1 MADTTTES
9 IRNVALVGHGAT
21 GKTTL
26 ADLLLFKSGVASR
39 AGSVDDGSSLLDTD
53 DEEKARNSSTTSSI
67 IHFDHA
73 GKLVQLIDTPGFPDF
88 SGQMFGALA
97 AVETAVIV
105 ISAGAGIEVNTR
117 RAFAAAGAAGLGR
130 MILINKCD
138 MDNVEFADLVG
149 EIQEVFGHGC
159 VPLNVPV
166 GIGGDFSGVVS
177 TLEIPDEVPD
187 GVEMD
192 LVEVNQSLMDAIVE
206 ADEELMERYLEG
218 ETLSQAELSLG
229 VMAAIASGTL
239 IPIFCSS
246 SKTDVGVD
254 EFLDA
259 MVDCSLAVSDV
270 SRTATCGGE
279 DVVVDS
285 AGGDLVAQVF
295 KTRIDPFVSKMS
307 FIRVFSGTLKKD
319 SNLHVSR
326 LGKPVKMGQLLS
338 VNGAEQ
344 ATVDQAVSG
353 QIVALVKMD
362 DLRVSDT
369 LTANAGTELPVIEF
383 PRPMVGLAVEPK
395 SQADQTKISGAL
407 QKIED
412 EDSTFRVERQA
423 QTKEMVMM
431 GMSEL
436 HLQVIENR
444 MASRDRVEVVTRAP
458 KIPYRETVSGS
469 AEGSY
474 RHKKQ
479 TGGAGQF
486 AEVHFKVQ
494 SLTRDL
500 GEPDE
505 FFIKANF
512 ENLRS
517 FHYDDDLN
525 YSFIDRVTGGSVP
538 NNFIPA
544 VEKGVRERMEQGVI
558 AGFQV
563 QDCTCEL
570 YFGKDHP
577 VDSNETAFKTAANR
591 CFREVFLQASPVLL
605 EPIVKLEITV
615 PDAFLGDITSDLNTR
630 RGRMEG
636 MDNAGGGFQVVLAKV
651 PLAEVT
657 TYSRSLSS
665 MTGGEGSYSYEF
677 SHYEQVP
684 PQEQS
689 KIVAAAAKRSDDD
702 GGESG

>member
-1 MADTTTES
+1 MADVTTAD

-26 ADLLLFKSGVASR
+26 ADLLLFKAGVATR

-53 DEEKARNSSTTSSI
+53 DEEKDRNSSISSTLI
-67 IHFDHA
+67 QFDHD
-73 GKLVQLIDTPGFPDF
+73 GKRIQLIDTPGFPDF
-88 SGQMFGALA
+88 SGQMIGALA
-97 AVETAVIV
+97 AVETAVVV

-117 RAFAAAGAAGLGR
+117 RAFQAAGDAGLGR
-130 MILINKCD
+130 MILVNKCD
-138 MDNVEFADLVG
+138 MDNVDFSGLVD
-149 EIQEVFGHGC
+149 EIQEAFGRAC

-166 GIGGDFSGVVS
+166 GTGGDFSGVIS
-177 TLEIPDEVPD
+177 TLDVPSDVPD
-187 GVEMD
+187 GVELD
-192 LVEVNQSLMDAIVE
+192 PSEVNQSLMDSIVE

-218 ETLSQAELSLG
+218 EALSQEELSSG
-229 VMAAIASGTL
+229 VSTAIASGTL

-254 EFLDA
+254 EFLSGL
-259 MVDCSLAVSDV
+259 VSCSLAPGDV
-270 SRTATCGGE
+270 ERTASAGGE
-279 DVVVDS
+279 DVAIDV
-285 AGGDLVAQVF
+285 GGDSLLAQVF

-319 SNLHVSR
+319 SSVTVPR
-326 LGKPVKMGQLLS
+326 IDKAVKIGQLLS
-338 VNGAEQ
+338 VSGAEQ
-344 ATVDQAVSG
+344 EAVEEAVAG
-353 QIVALVKMD
+353 QIVVLVKME
-362 DLRVSDT
+362 DLKVSDT
-369 LTANAGTELPVIEF
+369 LAAASGTELAAIEF
-383 PRPMVGLAVEPK
+383 PRPMVGLAVKPK

-407 QKIED
+407 QKIEE
-412 EDSTFRVERQA
+412 EDSTFRVERQP
-423 QTKEMVMM
+423 QTKEIVMM

-436 HLQVIENR
+436 HLQVIEKR
-444 MASRDRVEVVTRAP
+444 MASRDKVHMVTRAP

-469 AEGSY
+469 SEGSY

-494 SLTRDL
+494 SLVQEF
-500 GEPDE
+500 GEPDD

-517 FHYDDDLN
+517 FNYDDSLN
-525 YSFIDRVTGGSVP
+525 YCFIDRVSGGSVP

-591 CFREVFLQASPVLL
+591 CFREVFQQAHPVLL

-615 PDAFLGDITSDLNTR
+615 PDSHLGDITSDLNTR

-636 MDNAGGGFQVVLAKV
+636 MDNAGGGFQVVTAKV
-651 PLAEVT
+651 PLAEVM

-665 MTGGEGSYSYEF
+665 MTGGQGSYTYEF
-677 SHYEQVP
+677 SHYEPVP

-689 KIVAAAAKRSDDD
+689 KIVAAAKRSDAD
-702 GGESG
+702 EE

>member
-166 GIGGDFSGVVS
+166 GIGGEFSGVVS

-192 LVEVNQSLMDAIVE
+192 LVEVHQSLMDAIVE

-636 MDNAGGGFQVVLAKV
+636 MDNVGGGFQVVLAKV

>member
-1 MADTTTES
+1 MADVTTAD

-26 ADLLLFKSGVASR
+26 ADLLLFKAGVVTR

-53 DEEKARNSSTTSSI
+53 DEEKDRNSSISSTLI
-67 IHFDHA
+67 QFDHD
-73 GKLVQLIDTPGFPDF
+73 GKRIQLIDTPGFPDF
-88 SGQMFGALA
+88 SGQMIGALA
-97 AVETAVIV
+97 AVETAVVV

-117 RAFAAAGAAGLGR
+117 RAFQAAGDAGLGR
-130 MILINKCD
+130 MILVNKCD
-138 MDNVEFADLVG
+138 MDNVDFAGLVD
-149 EIQEVFGHGC
+149 EIQEAFGRAC

-166 GIGGDFSGVVS
+166 GTGGDFSGVIS
-177 TLEIPDEVPD
+177 TLDVPSDVPD
-187 GVEMD
+187 GVELD
-192 LVEVNQSLMDAIVE
+192 PSEVNQSLMDSIVE

-218 ETLSQAELSLG
+218 EALSQEELSSG
-229 VMAAIASGTL
+229 VSTAIASGTL

-254 EFLDA
+254 EFLSGL
-259 MVDCSLAVSDV
+259 VSCSLAPGDV
-270 SRTATCGGE
+270 ERTASAGGE
-279 DVVVDS
+279 DVAIDV
-285 AGGDLVAQVF
+285 GGDSLLAQVF

-319 SNLHVSR
+319 SSVTVPR
-326 LGKPVKMGQLLS
+326 IDKAVKIGQLLS
-338 VNGAEQ
+338 VSGAEQ
-344 ATVDQAVSG
+344 EAVEEAVAG
-353 QIVALVKMD
+353 QIVVLVKME
-362 DLRVSDT
+362 DLKVSDT
-369 LTANAGTELPVIEF
+369 LAAASGTELAAIEF
-383 PRPMVGLAVEPK
+383 PRPMVGLAVKPK

-407 QKIED
+407 QKIEE
-412 EDSTFRVERQA
+412 EDSTFRVERQP
-423 QTKEMVMM
+423 QTKEIVMM

-436 HLQVIENR
+436 HLQVIEKR
-444 MASRDRVEVVTRAP
+444 MASRDKVHMVTRAP

-469 AEGSY
+469 SEGSY

-494 SLTRDL
+494 SLVQEF
-500 GEPDE
+500 GEPDD

-517 FHYDDDLN
+517 FNYDDSLN
-525 YSFIDRVTGGSVP
+525 YCFIDRVSGGSVP

-591 CFREVFLQASPVLL
+591 CFREVFQQAHPVLL

-615 PDAFLGDITSDLNTR
+615 PDSHLGDITSDLNTR

-636 MDNAGGGFQVVLAKV
+636 MDNAGGGFQVVTAKV
-651 PLAEVT
+651 PLAEVM

-665 MTGGEGSYSYEF
+665 MTGGQGSYTYEF
-677 SHYEQVP
+677 SHYEPVP

-689 KIVAAAAKRSDDD
+689 KIVAAAKRSDAD
-702 GGESG
+702 EE

>member
-1 MADTTTES
+1 MADVTTQN

-21 GKTTL
+21 GKTSL
-26 ADLLLFKSGVASR
+26 ADLLLFKAGAASR
-39 AGSVDDGSSLLDTD
+39 VGSVDDGSSLLDTD
-53 DEEKARNSSTTSSI
+53 DEEKDRNSSISSTLI
-67 IHFDHA
+67 QFDHE
-73 GKLVQLIDTPGFPDF
+73 GKRIQLIDTPGFPDF
-88 SGQMFGALA
+88 SGQMIGALA
-97 AVETAVIV
+97 AVETAVVV

-117 RAFAAAGAAGLGR
+117 RAFQAAGNAGLGR
-130 MILINKCD
+130 MILVNKCD
-138 MDNVEFADLVG
+138 MDNVDFAGLIG
-149 EIQEVFGHGC
+149 EIQESFGLAC

-166 GIGGDFSGVVS
+166 GTGGEFSGVIS
-177 TLEIPDEVPD
+177 TLDVPAD
-187 GVEMD
+187 VPEGVELD
-192 LVEVNQSLMDAIVE
+192 PAEVNQSLMDAIVE

-218 ETLSQAELSLG
+218 EELSQEELSSG
-229 VMAAIASGTL
+229 VSTAIASGTL

-246 SKTDVGVD
+246 SKTDIGVD
-254 EFLDA
+254 EFLSGL
-259 MVDCSLAVSDV
+259 VSCTLAPGDV
-270 SRTATCGGE
+270 ARTASAGDE
-279 DVVVDS
+279 DVAIDV
-285 AGGDLVAQVF
+285 GGDSLLAQVF

-319 SNLHVSR
+319 SSVTVPR
-326 LGKPVKMGQLLS
+326 IGKAVKIGQLLS

-344 ATVDQAVSG
+344 EAVDQAVAG
-353 QIVALVKMD
+353 QIVVLVKME
-362 DLRVSDT
+362 DLKVSDT
-369 LTANAGTELPVIEF
+369 LAAASGTELAAIEF
-383 PRPMVGLAVEPK
+383 PRPMVGLAVTPK

-407 QKIED
+407 QKIEE
-412 EDSTFRVERQA
+412 EDSTFKVERQS

-436 HLQVIENR
+436 HLQVIEKR
-444 MASRDRVEVVTRAP
+444 MASRDRVEMVTRPP

-469 AEGSY
+469 SEGSY

-494 SLTRDL
+494 SLVQEF
-500 GEPDE
+500 GEPDD

-517 FHYDDDLN
+517 FNYDDNLN
-525 YSFIDRVTGGSVP
+525 YCFIDRVSGGSVP

-591 CFREVFLQASPVLL
+591 CFREVFQQAHPVLL

-615 PDAFLGDITSDLNTR
+615 PDSHLGDITSDLNTR

-636 MDNAGGGFQVVLAKV
+636 MDNAGGGFQVVTAKV

-665 MTGGEGSYSYEF
+665 MTGGQGSYTYEF
-677 SHYEQVP
+677 SHYEPVP

-689 KIVAAAAKRSDDD
+689 KIVAAAKRSAAD
-702 GGESG
+702 EE

>member
-166 GIGGDFSGVVS
+166 GIGGEFSGVVS

-192 LVEVNQSLMDAIVE
+192 LVEVHQSLMDAIVE

-285 AGGDLVAQVF
+285 AGDDLVAQVF

>member
-1 MADTTTES
+1 MADVTTQN

-26 ADLLLFKSGVASR
+26 ADLLLFKAGSSSR

-53 DEEKARNSSTTSSI
+53 DEEKDRNSSISSTLI
-67 IHFDHA
+67 QFDHA
-73 GKLVQLIDTPGFPDF
+73 GTRIQLIDTPGFPDF
-88 SGQMFGALA
+88 SGQMIGALS
-97 AVETAVIV
+97 AVETAVVV
-105 ISAGAGIEVNTR
+105 ISASAGIEVNTR
-117 RAFAAAGAAGLGR
+117 RAFQAAGNAGLGR
-130 MILINKCD
+130 MILVNKCD
-138 MDNVEFADLVG
+138 MDNVDFAGLID
-149 EIQEVFGHGC
+149 EIQEAFGHAC

-166 GIGGDFSGVVS
+166 GTGGDFSGVIS
-177 TLEIPDEVPD
+177 TLEVPAD
-187 GVEMD
+187 VPEGVELD
-192 LVEVNQSLMDAIVE
+192 PTEVNQSLMDAIVE

-218 ETLSQAELSLG
+218 EALSPAELASG
-229 VMAAIASGTL
+229 VSTAIASGTL

-254 EFLDA
+254 EFLGGL
-259 MVDCSLAVSDV
+259 VSCSLAPADV
-270 SRTATCGGE
+270 ARSASVDGE
-279 DVVVDS
+279 DVAIDV
-285 AGGDLVAQVF
+285 GGGPLVAQVF

-319 SNLHVSR
+319 SSVQVPR
-326 LGKPVKMGQLLS
+326 IGKAVKIGQLLS

-344 ATVDQAVSG
+344 VSVDQAVAG
-353 QIVALVKMD
+353 QIVVLVKME
-362 DLRVSDT
+362 DLKVSDT
-369 LTANAGTELPVIEF
+369 LAAASGTELAAIEF

-407 QKIED
+407 QKIEE
-412 EDSTFRVERQA
+412 EDSTFKVERQT

-436 HLQVIENR
+436 HLQVIEKR
-444 MASRDRVEVVTRAP
+444 MSSRDRVEILTRPP

-469 AEGSY
+469 SEGSY

-494 SLTRDL
+494 SLVQEF
-500 GEPDE
+500 GEPDD

-517 FHYDDDLN
+517 FNYDDSLN
-525 YSFIDRVTGGSVP
+525 YCFIDRVSGGSVP

-591 CFREVFLQASPVLL
+591 CFREVFQQANPVLL

-615 PDAFLGDITSDLNTR
+615 PDSHLGDITSDLNTR

-636 MDNAGGGFQVVLAKV
+636 MDNAGGGFQVVTAKV

-665 MTGGEGSYSYEF
+665 MTGGQGSYTYEF
-677 SHYEQVP
+677 SHYEPVP

-689 KIVAAAAKRSDDD
+689 KIVAASKRPASDD
-702 GGESG
+702 E

>member
-1 MADTTTES
+1 MADVTTQN
-9 IRNVALVGHGAT
+9 IRNVAFVGHGAT

-26 ADLLLFKSGVASR
+26 ADLLLFKTGVASR

-53 DEEKARNSSTTSSI
+53 DEEKDRNSSISSTVI
-67 IHFDHA
+67 QFEHG
-73 GKLVQLIDTPGFPDF
+73 GKTVQLIDTPGFPDF
-88 SGQMFGALA
+88 SGQMVGALA
-97 AVETAVIV
+97 AVETAVVV

-117 RAFAAAGAAGLGR
+117 RAFNAAGDAGVGR
-130 MILINKCD
+130 MILVNKCD
-138 MDNVEFADLVG
+138 MDNVQFSELIA
-149 EIQEVFGHGC
+149 EIQDVFGHRC

-166 GIGGDFSGVVS
+166 GTGSGFSGVIG
-177 TLEIPDEVPD
+177 TLEVPD
-187 GVEMD
+187 DVPDGMELD
-192 LVEVNQSLMDAIVE
+192 PAEVNQALMDAIVE
-206 ADEELMERYLEG
+206 ADEELMERFLEG
-218 ETLSQAELSLG
+218 ETLSQDELSSG
-229 VMAAIASGTL
+229 IKTAIAAGTL
-239 IPIFCSS
+239 IPILCSS

-254 EFLDA
+254 ELLEA
-259 MVDCSLAVSDV
+259 LGGCCLAPGDV
-270 SRTATCGGE
+270 SRTVSVDGE
-279 DVVVDS
+279 DVEVETGSDR
-285 AGGDLVAQVF
+285 LVAQVF

-319 SNLHVSR
+319 SSVQVSR
-326 LGKPVKMGQLLS
+326 IGKPVKIGQLLS

-344 ATVDQAVSG
+344 DNVDQAVAG
-353 QIVALVKMD
+353 RIVALVKME
-362 DLRVSDT
+362 DLKVSDT
-369 LTANAGTELPVIEF
+369 LASASGVELAAIQF
-383 PRPMVGLAVEPK
+383 PQPMVGLAVEPK

-412 EDSTFRVERQA
+412 EDSTFQVHRQS

-444 MASRDRVEVVTRAP
+444 MSSRDKVEVVTRAP

-469 AEGSY
+469 SEGSY

-494 SLTRDL
+494 SLTQDF
-500 GEPDE
+500 GEPEE

-517 FHYDDDLN
+517 FNYDDDLN
-525 YSFIDRVTGGSVP
+525 YCFIDRVTGGSVP

-544 VEKGVRERMEQGVI
+544 VEKGIRERMEQGVI
-558 AGFQV
+558 AGYQV

-570 YFGKDHP
+570 FFGKDHP

-591 CFREVFLQASPVLL
+591 CFREVFQQANPVLL

-615 PDAFLGDITSDLNTR
+615 PDSHLGDVTSDLNTR

-636 MDNAGGGFQVVLAKV
+636 MDNAGGGFQVLKANV
-651 PLAEVT
+651 PLSEVT

-665 MTGGEGSYSYEF
+665 MTGGQGSYTYEF
-677 SHYEQVP
+677 SHYEPVP

-689 KIVAAAAKRSDDD
+689 KIVAASKRSDDD
-702 GGESG
+702 DE

>member
-1 MADTTTES
+1 MADVTTQN
-9 IRNVALVGHGAT
+9 IRNVVLVGHGAT

-26 ADLLLFKSGVASR
+26 ADLLLFKTGSSSR

-53 DEEKARNSSTTSSI
+53 DEEKDRNSSISSTLI
-67 IHFDHA
+67 QFDHA
-73 GKLVQLIDTPGFPDF
+73 GTRIQLIDTPGFPDF
-88 SGQMFGALA
+88 SGQMIGALS
-97 AVETAVIV
+97 AVETAVVV
-105 ISAGAGIEVNTR
+105 ISASAGIEVNTR
-117 RAFAAAGAAGLGR
+117 RAFQAAGNAGLGR
-130 MILINKCD
+130 MILVNKCD
-138 MDNVEFADLVG
+138 MDNVDFAGLID
-149 EIQEVFGHGC
+149 EIQEAFGHAC

-166 GIGGDFSGVVS
+166 GTGGDFSGVIS
-177 TLEIPDEVPD
+177 TLEVPAD
-187 GVEMD
+187 VPEGVELD
-192 LVEVNQSLMDAIVE
+192 PTEVNQSLMDAIVE

-218 ETLSQAELSLG
+218 EALSPAELASG
-229 VMAAIASGTL
+229 VSTAIASGTL

-254 EFLDA
+254 EFLGSL
-259 MVDCSLAVSDV
+259 VSCSLAPADMARSASVD
-270 SRTATCGGE
+270 GE
-279 DVVVDS
+279 DVAIDV
-285 AGGDLVAQVF
+285 GGGPLVAQVF

-319 SNLHVSR
+319 SSVQVPR
-326 LGKPVKMGQLLS
+326 IGKAVKIGQLLS

-344 ATVDQAVSG
+344 ESVEQAVAG
-353 QIVALVKMD
+353 QIVVLVKME
-362 DLRVSDT
+362 DLKVSDT
-369 LTANAGTELPVIEF
+369 LAAASGTELAAIEF

-407 QKIED
+407 QKIEE
-412 EDSTFRVERQA
+412 EDSTFKVERQT

-436 HLQVIENR
+436 HLQVIEKR
-444 MASRDRVEVVTRAP
+444 MSSRDRVEMLTRPP

-469 AEGSY
+469 SEGSY

-494 SLTRDL
+494 SLVQEF
-500 GEPDE
+500 GEPDD

-517 FHYDDDLN
+517 FNYDDSLN
-525 YSFIDRVTGGSVP
+525 YCFIDRVSGGSVP

-591 CFREVFLQASPVLL
+591 CFREVFQQANPVLL

-615 PDAFLGDITSDLNTR
+615 PDSHLGDITSDLNTR

-636 MDNAGGGFQVVLAKV
+636 MDNAGGGFQVVTAKV
-651 PLAEVT
+651 PLSEVT

-665 MTGGEGSYSYEF
+665 MTGGQGAYTYEF
-677 SHYEQVP
+677 SHYEPVP

-689 KIVAAAAKRSDDD
+689 KIVAASKRTASDD
-702 GGESG
+702 E

>member
-1 MADTTTES
+1 MADVTTAD

-26 ADLLLFKSGVASR
+26 ADLLLFKAGVATR

-53 DEEKARNSSTTSSI
+53 DEEKDRNSSISSTLI
-67 IHFDHA
+67 QFDHD
-73 GKLVQLIDTPGFPDF
+73 GKRIQLIDTPGFPDF
-88 SGQMFGALA
+88 SGQMIGALA
-97 AVETAVIV
+97 AVETAVVV

-117 RAFAAAGAAGLGR
+117 RAFQAAGDAGLGR
-130 MILINKCD
+130 MILVNKCD
-138 MDNVEFADLVG
+138 MDNVDFAGLVD
-149 EIQEVFGHGC
+149 EIQEAFGRAC

-166 GIGGDFSGVVS
+166 GTGGDFSGVIS
-177 TLEIPDEVPD
+177 TLDVPSDVPD
-187 GVEMD
+187 GVELD
-192 LVEVNQSLMDAIVE
+192 PSEVNQSLMDSIVE

-218 ETLSQAELSLG
+218 EALSQEELSSG
-229 VMAAIASGTL
+229 VSTAIASGTL

-254 EFLDA
+254 EFLSGL
-259 MVDCSLAVSDV
+259 VSCSLAPGDV
-270 SRTATCGGE
+270 ERTASAGGE
-279 DVVVDS
+279 DVAIDV
-285 AGGDLVAQVF
+285 GGDSLLAQVF

-319 SNLHVSR
+319 SSVTVPR
-326 LGKPVKMGQLLS
+326 IDKAVKIGQLLS
-338 VNGAEQ
+338 VSGAEQ
-344 ATVDQAVSG
+344 EAVEEAVAG
-353 QIVALVKMD
+353 QIVVLVKME
-362 DLRVSDT
+362 DLKVSDT
-369 LTANAGTELPVIEF
+369 LAAASGTELAAIEF
-383 PRPMVGLAVEPK
+383 PRPMVGLAVKPK

-407 QKIED
+407 QKVEE
-412 EDSTFRVERQA
+412 EDSTFRVERQP
-423 QTKEMVMM
+423 QTKEIVMM

-436 HLQVIENR
+436 HLQVIEKR
-444 MASRDRVEVVTRAP
+444 MASRDKVHMVTRAP

-469 AEGSY
+469 SEGSY

-494 SLTRDL
+494 SLVQEF
-500 GEPDE
+500 GEPDD

-517 FHYDDDLN
+517 FNYDDSLN
-525 YSFIDRVTGGSVP
+525 YCFIDRVSGGSVP

-591 CFREVFLQASPVLL
+591 CFREVFQQAHPVLL

-615 PDAFLGDITSDLNTR
+615 PDSHLGDITSDLNTR

-636 MDNAGGGFQVVLAKV
+636 MDNAGGGFQVVTAKV
-651 PLAEVT
+651 PLAEVM

-665 MTGGEGSYSYEF
+665 MTGGQGSYTYEF
-677 SHYEQVP
+677 SHYEPVP

-689 KIVAAAAKRSDDD
+689 KIVAAAKRSDAD
-702 GGESG
+702 EE

>member
-1 MADTTTES
+1 MADVTTQN
-9 IRNVALVGHGAT
+9 IRNVVLVGHGAT

-26 ADLLLFKSGVASR
+26 ADLLLFKAGSSSR

-53 DEEKARNSSTTSSI
+53 DEEKDRNSSISSTLI
-67 IHFDHA
+67 QFDHA
-73 GKLVQLIDTPGFPDF
+73 GTRIQLIDTPGFPDF
-88 SGQMFGALA
+88 SGQMIGALS
-97 AVETAVIV
+97 AVETAVVV
-105 ISAGAGIEVNTR
+105 ISASAGIEVNTR
-117 RAFAAAGAAGLGR
+117 RAFQAAGNAGLGR
-130 MILINKCD
+130 MILVNKCD
-138 MDNVEFADLVG
+138 MDNVDFAGLID
-149 EIQEVFGHGC
+149 EIQEAFGHAC

-166 GIGGDFSGVVS
+166 GTGGDFSGVIS
-177 TLEIPDEVPD
+177 TLEVPAD
-187 GVEMD
+187 VPEGVELD
-192 LVEVNQSLMDAIVE
+192 PTEVNQSLMDAIVE

-218 ETLSQAELSLG
+218 EALSQAELASG
-229 VMAAIASGTL
+229 VSTAIASGTL

-254 EFLDA
+254 EFLGSL
-259 MVDCSLAVSDV
+259 VSCSLAPADMARSASVD
-270 SRTATCGGE
+270 GE
-279 DVVVDS
+279 DVAIDV
-285 AGGDLVAQVF
+285 GGGPLVAQVF

-319 SNLHVSR
+319 SSVQVPR
-326 LGKPVKMGQLLS
+326 IGKAVKIGQLLS

-344 ATVDQAVSG
+344 ESVEQAVAG
-353 QIVALVKMD
+353 QIVVLVKME
-362 DLRVSDT
+362 DLKVSDT
-369 LTANAGTELPVIEF
+369 LAAASGTELAAIEF

-407 QKIED
+407 QKIEE
-412 EDSTFRVERQA
+412 EDSTFKVERQT

-436 HLQVIENR
+436 HLQVIEKR
-444 MASRDRVEVVTRAP
+444 MSSRDRVEMLTRPP

-469 AEGSY
+469 SEGSY

-494 SLTRDL
+494 SLVQEF
-500 GEPDE
+500 GEPDD

-517 FHYDDDLN
+517 FNYDDSLN
-525 YSFIDRVTGGSVP
+525 YCFIDRVSGGSVP

-591 CFREVFLQASPVLL
+591 CFREVFQQANPVLL

-615 PDAFLGDITSDLNTR
+615 PDSHLGDITSDLNTR

-636 MDNAGGGFQVVLAKV
+636 MDNAGGGFQVVTAKV
-651 PLAEVT
+651 PLSEVT

-665 MTGGEGSYSYEF
+665 MTGGQGAYTYEF
-677 SHYEQVP
+677 SHYEPVP

-689 KIVAAAAKRSDDD
+689 KIVAASKRTASDD
-702 GGESG
+702 E

>member
-166 GIGGDFSGVVS
+166 GIGGEFSGVVS

-192 LVEVNQSLMDAIVE
+192 LVEVHQSLMDAIVE

-285 AGGDLVAQVF
+285 AGDDLVAQVF

-636 MDNAGGGFQVVLAKV
+636 MDNVGGGFQVVLAKV

>member
-1 MADTTTES
+1 MPDVTTQN

-26 ADLLLFKSGVASR
+26 ADLLLFKAGVASR

-53 DEEKARNSSTTSSI
+53 DEEKARKSSI
-67 IHFDHA
+67 TSTVIQFDHG
-73 GKLVQLIDTPGFPDF
+73 GKRLQVIDTPGFPDF
-88 SGQMFGALA
+88 IGQMVGALS
-97 AVETAVIV
+97 AVETAVVV
-105 ISAGAGIEVNTR
+105 ISAGAGIDGNTR
-117 RAFAAAGAAGLGR
+117 RAFNAAGDAGLGR

-138 MDNVEFADLVG
+138 MDNVQFEELVG
-149 EIQEVFGHGC
+149 EIQETFGHSC
-159 VPLNVPV
+159 VPLTLPV
-166 GIGGDFSGVVS
+166 GIGSEFSGVVS
-177 TLEIPDEVPD
+177 TLDLPDEVPGD
-187 GVEMD
+187 VGMD
-192 LVEVNQSLMDAIVE
+192 PAEVNQALMDAIVE

-218 ETLSQAELSLG
+218 EELSEAELSAG
-229 VMAAIASGTL
+229 VSTAIASGTL
-239 IPIFCSS
+239 IPIFCTS
-246 SKTDVGVD
+246 SKTEVGVD
-254 EFLDA
+254 ELLDA
-259 MVDCSLAVSDV
+259 LASCTLAPGDV
-270 SRTATCGGE
+270 SRSMNSGDEEVA
-279 DVVVDS
+279 VD
-285 AGGDLVAQVF
+285 AGGDTLVAQVF

-319 SNLHVSR
+319 SSVNVPR
-326 LGKPVKMGQLLS
+326 LGKPVKIGQLLS

-344 ATVDQAVSG
+344 ENVDQAVAG
-353 QIVALVKMD
+353 QIVALVKME
-362 DLRVSDT
+362 DLKVSDT
-369 LTANAGTELPVIEF
+369 LADDNGTKLPLIVF
-383 PRPMVGLAVEPK
+383 PQPMVGLAVEPK

-412 EDSTFRVERQA
+412 EDPTFRVDREA
-423 QTKEMVMM
+423 QTKEMVMR

-444 MASRDRVEVVTRAP
+444 MASRDKVEVVTRAP

-469 AEGSY
+469 SEGSY

-486 AEVHFKVQ
+486 AEVHFKVA
-494 SLTRDL
+494 SLARRQEF

-505 FFIKANF
+505 FFVKANF

-517 FHYDDDLN
+517 FSYDDEHN
-525 YSFIDRVTGGSVP
+525 FCFIDRVTGGSVP

-544 VEKGVRERMEQGVI
+544 VEKGIRERMEQGVL
-558 AGFQV
+558 AGYQV

-570 YFGKDHP
+570 FFGKDHP

-591 CFREVFLQASPVLL
+591 CFREVFQQANPVLL
-605 EPIVKLEITV
+605 EPIVQLEITV
-615 PDAFLGDITSDLNTR
+615 PDAHLGDITSDLNTR

-636 MDNAGGGFQVVLAKV
+636 MDNAGGGFQVVKAKV

-665 MTGGEGSYSYEF
+665 MTGGQGSYTYEI
-677 SHYEQVP
+677 SHYEPVP
-684 PQEQS
+684 PQEQG
-689 KIVAAAAKRSDDD
+689 KIVAASKRRDDD
-702 GGESG
+702 EDE